1 MTGFIGNIEDRTEL
15 NQDFRR
21 VLFTGAQ
28 MQLVLMA
35 VEPGDELGEEVHPD
49 TDQFFRIEEGKGE
62 IWIEGKRTPVEED
75 MAIVVPA
82 GARHNL
88 KNTGH
93 KALKLY
99 TVYAPPQHPD
109 GTVHRTKA
117 DALAAEHAAG

>member
-1 MTGFIGNIEDRTEL
+1 MTAFIGNIEDRTEH
-15 NQDFRR
+15 NRDFRR
-21 VLFTGAQ
+21 VLFTGAN

-35 VEPGDELGEEVHPD
+35 VEPGDELGEEVHPG
-49 TDQFFRIEEGKGE
+49 TDQFFRIEEGNGE
-62 IWIEGKRTPVEED
+62 IWIDGRRTAVEED

-99 TVYAPPQHPD
+99 TLYAPPQHPA
-109 GTVHRTKA
+109 GTVHATKA
-117 DALAAEHAAG
+117 HAELAELKR

>member
-1 MTGFIGNIEDRTEL
+1 MTGFIGNIEDRTEW

-21 VLFTGAQ
+21 VLFTGTQ

-35 VEPGDELGEEVHPD
+35 VAPGDELGEEVHPD

-62 IWIEGKRTPVEED
+62 VWIDGQRTAVEED

-99 TVYAPPQHPD
+99 TLYAPPQQPD

-117 DALAAEHAAG
+117 DALAAEQQVS

>member
-21 VLFTGAQ
+21 VLFTGAHV
-28 MQLVLMA
+28 QLVLMA
-35 VEPGDELGEEVHPD
+35 VAPGDELGEEVHPD

-62 IWIEGKRTPVEED
+62 VWIDGQRTLVEED
-75 MAIVVPA
+75 MAIVVAA

-99 TVYAPPQHPD
+99 TLYAPPQHPD

-117 DALAAEHAAG
+117 DALAAEQRVS

>member
-35 VEPGDELGEEVHPD
+35 VGPGDELGEEVHPD

-117 DALAAEHAAG
+117 DALAAEQRVS